1 MRPAPEG
8 LLFGT
13 AGVPHSATVDSTVS
27 GIQRVRELGLDCL
40 EVEFVRGVHMDA
52 ETAAAVRCAA
62 EKHRVRLS
70 VHAPYFI
77 NLNAADEGKRLQ
89 SQERLLKSAR
99 TAAACGAISVV
110 FHAGYYGQFE
120 QEQAGRTIRAGL
132 ARVMSI
138 IRQERLPVSL
148 RIETMGKRSQFGS
161 LDEVLSLCREVE
173 GLKPCLDFSHLYAR
187 EGRVNSCGEFERAL
201 AKVAKKLGLQ
211 ALKDLHIHVAGVHY
225 AHAGELKH
233 LNLEEADFRYD
244 EWLEVLRA
252 SGVSGTVVCESPNL
266 EQDALML
273 QAVYRNLVSKEEGW
287 LENTAG
293 SAKRPPP

>member
-13 AGVPHSATVDSTVS
+13 AGVPHSAAADSTVS

-52 ETAAAVRCAA
+52 ETAAAVRRAA
-62 EKHRVRLS
+62 EKHGVRLS

-99 TAAACGAISVV
+99 TAAACGAVSVV
-110 FHAGYYGQFE
+110 FHAGYYGESAPE
-120 QEQAGRTIRAGL
+120 QTGRAVRDSLSRTA
-132 ARVMSI
+132 SI
-138 IRQERLPVSL
+138 IRRELLPVSL

-173 GLKPCLDFSHLYAR
+173 GLKPCLDFSHIYAR
-187 EGRVNSCGEFERAL
+187 EGRVNSYGEFERVL
-201 AKVAKKLGLQ
+201 AKVAKKLGLR
-211 ALKDLHIHVAGVHY
+211 ALHDLHIHIAGVHY
-225 AHAGELKH
+225 GGAGELKH

-244 EWLEVLRA
+244 EWLEALRDCGA
-252 SGVSGTVVCESPNL
+252 SGMVVCESPNL
-266 EQDALML
+266 ERDALML
-273 QAVYRNLVSKEEGW
+273 QALYRGLVSKEEGR
-287 LENTAG
+287 AG
-293 SAKRPPP
+293 ALNRAAKTSLP

>member
-13 AGVPHSATVDSTVS
+13 AGVPHSAAADSTVS
-27 GIQRVRELGLDCL
+27 GIQRIRELGLDCL

-52 ETAAAVRCAA
+52 ETAAAVRRAA

-77 NLNAADEGKRLQ
+77 NLNADDEGKRLQ

-99 TAAACGAISVV
+99 TAAACGAVSVV
-110 FHAGYYGQFE
+110 FHAGYYGGSE
-120 QEQAGRTIRAGL
+120 PEQAGRTIRAGL
-132 ARVMSI
+132 ARVMSV

-148 RIETMGKRSQFGS
+148 RVETMGKKSQFGS

-187 EGRVNSCGEFERAL
+187 EGRVNSYGEFERVL
-201 AKVAKKLGLQ
+201 AKVAKKLGLR
-211 ALKDLHIHVAGVHY
+211 ALRDLHIHVAGVHY
-225 AHAGELKH
+225 GQAGELKH

-244 EWLEVLRA
+244 EWLEALRA
-252 SGVSGTVVCESPNL
+252 SDAAGMVVCESPNL
-266 EQDALML
+266 EQDALRL
-273 QAVYRNLVSKEEGW
+273 QSLYRNLVSKEDGRPGPS
-287 LENTAG
+287 AG
-293 SAKRPPP
+293 SVKTSLA